1 MMKPPSGGKM
11 KRNIMA
17 ITVSAIRPVAHLPLI
32 LGMLRKLEVATIIDD
47 FLPPHPDNVL
57 SGGHGVEALVLAIL
71 DGHHALYKVGTRLE
85 ERGMLSLLQG
95 GLARESLND
104 YRLGQILDAL
114 FVANL
119 NQVFGAIALKALAVY
134 AIPTPWLHQDTT
146 TIALYGAYNGPD
158 EGSVSPR
165 EETAE
170 EPSQPLAPRP
180 AHGHSKDGRPDL
192 KQVLLSL
199 GVSGDGGLPL
209 RLGLRDGNTSDS
221 TETPVALEECLVLG
235 LEGIIGIVAD
245 SKAYSQRTLGLCVE
259 EADRVGDT
267 GATHVRS
274 AAGTGALGTATS
286 SPPRLTRETWPDP
299 PGRPS
304 TLARP
309 KCHALRRRGVYG
321 WPPGTGGYPVCGS
334 AFQSTRPARGEGLRH
349 RPC

>member
-1 MMKPPSGGKM
+1 
-11 KRNIMA
+11 
-17 ITVSAIRPVAHLPLI
+17 
-32 LGMLRKLEVATIIDD
+32 MLRKLEVATIIDD

-245 SKAYSQRTLGLCVE
+245 SKA
-259 EADRVGDT
+259 
-267 GATHVRS
+267 
-274 AAGTGALGTATS
+274 
-286 SPPRLTRETWPDP
+286 
-299 PGRPS
+299 
-304 TLARP
+304 
-309 KCHALRRRGVYG
+309 
-321 WPPGTGGYPVCGS
+321 
-334 AFQSTRPARGEGLRH
+334 
-349 RPC
+349 